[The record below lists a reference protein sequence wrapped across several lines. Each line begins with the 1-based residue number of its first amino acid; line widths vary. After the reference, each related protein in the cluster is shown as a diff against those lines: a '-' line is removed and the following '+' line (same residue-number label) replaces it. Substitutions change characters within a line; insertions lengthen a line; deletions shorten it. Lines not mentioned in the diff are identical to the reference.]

1 MRFDRRAGERPVTR
15 APVIRPSPARPEA
28 SLARIEQQ
36 RIPPR
41 PAGGSRGVD
50 PVRRR
55 AREVERLHEAPGTE
69 DREARPVGRAGPAAP
84 AREPAS
90 IAAPGT
96 QYLQPL
102 VGMSRDRVIAGL
114 TRLEHAMAR
123 LESGAATA
131 GRDAPATEMTLART
145 MLAEH
150 LRRLRLVDVDRSG
163 PFGGLR

>member
-1 MRFDRRAGERPVTR
+1 M
-15 APVIRPSPARPEA
+15 
-28 SLARIEQQ
+28 ARIDQQ

-41 PAGGSRGVD
+41 PSATPRGVD

-55 AREVERLHEAPGTE
+55 AQEVERLHEAPGTE
-69 DREARPVGRAGPAAP
+69 DREARSVERAAPARP

-96 QYLQPL
+96 EYLEPL

-123 LESGAATA
+123 LEETQAT
-131 GRDAPATEMTLART
+131 GGATEMTLART

-150 LRRLRLVDVDRSG
+150 LRRLRLVDIDRSG

>member
-1 MRFDRRAGERPVTR
+1 M
-15 APVIRPSPARPEA
+15 
-28 SLARIEQQ
+28 ARIEQQ

-41 PAGGSRGVD
+41 PAGSPRGVD

-55 AREVERLHEAPGTE
+55 AREVERLHETPGTGE
-69 DREARPVGRAGPAAP
+69 REARPIDRTERAARV
-84 AREPAS
+84 REPAS
-90 IAAPGT
+90 IDAPGAE
-96 QYLQPL
+96 YLEPL

-114 TRLEHAMAR
+114 TRLEHAMTR
-123 LESGAATA
+123 LEGGGGA
-131 GRDAPATEMTLART
+131 PTEMTLART

>member
-1 MRFDRRAGERPVTR
+1 M
-15 APVIRPSPARPEA
+15 
-28 SLARIEQQ
+28 ARIDQQ

-41 PAGGSRGVD
+41 PAGSPRGVD

-55 AREVERLHEAPGTE
+55 AREVERLHETPGTE
-69 DREARPVGRAGPAAP
+69 ERETRPVGRSGPAAP

-96 QYLQPL
+96 EYLEPL

-114 TRLEHAMAR
+114 TRLEHAMSR
-123 LESGAATA
+123 LEGGAAA
-131 GRDAPATEMTLART
+131 SGRATEMTLART

-163 PFGGLR
+163 PGGLR